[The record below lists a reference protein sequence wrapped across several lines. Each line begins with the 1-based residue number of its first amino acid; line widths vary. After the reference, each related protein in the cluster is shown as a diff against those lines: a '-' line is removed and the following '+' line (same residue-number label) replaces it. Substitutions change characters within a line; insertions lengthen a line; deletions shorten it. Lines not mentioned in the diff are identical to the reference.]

1 MLPKVNLISRI
12 KTGALAATLLLYPC
26 GLIAQ
31 HGGGGGGHIG
41 GGSAGG
47 GGLSGG
53 GRATGLDTK
62 DDLKDFHEALA
73 VQATKDQV
81 IEYNLTMKSTE
92 SAGAELQALLDRGKG
107 IDSAQLVSRSK
118 ILEQATEKART
129 ENTKFLESFS
139 DRQKS
144 GLKETIKK
152 LNKAD
157 SELAQSNKLL
167 EVEVIDAKPGWDR
180 VMGPAQSLERALT
193 SFRNEQIGLG
203 EEMSIGAHD
212 GGQEVSFNIP
222 PVTNSLSFAGQ
233 RIAITTSGFISKDA
247 LQSEQNT
254 LKLELTSDISDLQL
268 NIAEVLQAQLNKADD
283 CGEQIAIRGA
293 TLTPST
299 PASVVVAQVHYE
311 RWACF
316 GRGNSNEIV
325 EGNGTIEVK
334 LTPAVGED
342 GGLGL
347 IGAIGRVDAQG
358 LVGDLLRSG
367 TLGEFV
373 RDKIAETMLL
383 AVRQSADY
391 KTTIP
396 SAAQGNVTLRRA
408 QFQATGLSKLSVVL
422 EGDIRLS
429 GDKVAGLTTN
439 VKNSQTKGPTSSPE
453 TTPR

>member
-1 MLPKVNLISRI
+1 
-12 KTGALAATLLLYPC
+12 
-26 GLIAQ
+26 
-31 HGGGGGGHIG
+31 
-41 GGSAGG
+41 
-47 GGLSGG
+47 
-53 GRATGLDTK
+53 
-62 DDLKDFHEALA
+62 
-73 VQATKDQV
+73 
-81 IEYNLTMKSTE
+81 
-92 SAGAELQALLDRGKG
+92 
-107 IDSAQLVSRSK
+107 
-118 ILEQATEKART
+118 
-129 ENTKFLESFS
+129 
-139 DRQKS
+139 
-144 GLKETIKK
+144 
-152 LNKAD
+152 
-157 SELAQSNKLL
+157 
-167 EVEVIDAKPGWDR
+167 
-180 VMGPAQSLERALT
+180 
-193 SFRNEQIGLG
+193 
-203 EEMSIGAHD
+203 
-212 GGQEVSFNIP
+212 
-222 PVTNSLSFAGQ
+222 
-233 RIAITTSGFISKDA
+233 
-247 LQSEQNT
+247 
-254 LKLELTSDISDLQL
+254 
-268 NIAEVLQAQLNKADD
+268 
-283 CGEQIAIRGA
+283 
-293 TLTPST
+293 
-299 PASVVVAQVHYE
+299 VVVAQVHYE

-347 IGAIGRVDAQG
+347 VGAIGRIDAPG

-367 TLGEFV
+367 PLGEFV